1 MITTQE
7 IRILQ
12 RISRR
17 WAVSIAMIVAI
28 CLAAACGSDTASPTP
43 SVPAPAEQ
51 SPTATPATPTPRISD
66 QSLTISTTTP
76 TPQTSDPVPT
86 VVPDSPPAVTQ
97 TPAPRVQ
104 APSVPSPKLP
114 GTAKEAATRPPD
126 RDLEELAVRL
136 RGVVPS
142 GLSPAAAAP
151 LTQGA
156 QETFWLTD
164 LDDGSA
170 HSITATLH
178 VVSDNAY
185 LFVDDDVEFDQQ
197 GLEEAARIF
206 ETRVRP
212 AVVGTFGDIRN
223 PGIDGDPRLFVL
235 HSNLNGAAGYFGS
248 ADAFPSDVHPHSNER
263 EIIYMDIETLRP
275 GTDTYM
281 AVIAHEFQHAV
292 HFNHDNGEES
302 WVNEGLSELASE
314 VAGYRLRSPRAF
326 LPRPDTQ
333 LNFWAEESYD
343 RIPHYGASALFMKYL
358 AQRVGGSHNL
368 TDLITEPLDG
378 IEGVDSFLNDNGL
391 TFLDV
396 FADWVIAN
404 YLDAEDERFG
414 YQGHDLT
421 VLPDRTLQPNEPLQA
436 SQPQFS
442 ARYHKIDS
450 DPQGGVLTFKGDTSV
465 RQVGADCLGKD
476 LCWWSGRG
484 DSIDTT
490 LTREFDLTGL
500 DEATLEFMVW
510 HEIEEGWDYAYVEV
524 SDDGGRTWHILEGL
538 HTTTDNPSGN
548 AYGPGYTG
556 SSDEWLRESVDL
568 TPFAGG
574 PALVRFEY
582 VTDDAVYLD
591 GILVD
596 DLSIPELNPDLSSA
610 NDDWHA
616 DGFSL
621 AGEPLRQRF
630 IVQVI
635 QSASD
640 GSLQVSRLELDSRNH
655 AEMNL
660 SGGDGTIVV
669 VSPITPDT
677 RHTASYKLE
686 FRKRP

>member
-1 MITTQE
+1 MMTTQE
-7 IRILQ
+7 YSQLQ
-12 RISRR
+12 RITART
-17 WAVSIAMIVAI
+17 AASIAMIVAI
-28 CLAAACGSDTASPTP
+28 CVASACGSDTTPQPEYVPTP
-43 SVPAPAEQ
+43 EDQ
-51 SPTATPATPTPRISD
+51 SPIVAPPTPTPQTPEPRP
-66 QSLTISTTTP
+66 TTAPPTP
-76 TPQTSDPVPT
+76 TPQTSNPLPT
-86 VVPDSPPAVTQ
+86 ATPDSPPAATQ
-97 TPAPRVQ
+97 TPVPRVT
-104 APSVPSPKLP
+104 AASVPNPELP
-114 GTAKEAATRPPD
+114 NTSKDIGTRPPD
-126 RDLEELAVRL
+126 RDLEELAIRL
-136 RGVVPS
+136 RGVAPS
-142 GLSPAAAAP
+142 DLSPAEAAP
-151 LTQGA
+151 LTQGT
-156 QETFWLTD
+156 QETFWITN

-185 LFVDDDVEFDQQ
+185 WFVEKDVEFDNQ

-206 ETRVRP
+206 EARVRP
-212 AVVGTFGDIRN
+212 AVVETFGDIRN

-235 HSNLNGAAGYFGS
+235 HSKLNGAAGYFGS
-248 ADAFPSDVHPHSNER
+248 ADSFSSCVHPHSNER
-263 EIIYMDIETLRP
+263 EIIYMDMAALSP
-275 GTDTYM
+275 GADPYM
-281 AVIAHEFQHAV
+281 AVIAHEFQHAI
-292 HFNHDNGEES
+292 HFNHDGGEES

-314 VAGYRLRSPRAF
+314 IAGYELQSPRAF

-333 LNFWAEESYD
+333 LNFWAEESYN
-343 RIPHYGASALFMKYL
+343 RIPHYGASALFFRYL
-358 AQRVGGSHNL
+358 AQRVGGPQNL

-414 YQGHDLT
+414 YQDHDLT

-510 HEIEEGWDYAYVEV
+510 HEIEEGWDYAYVEA

-582 VTDDAVYLD
+582 VTDDAVYVD
-591 GILVD
+591 GLLID
-596 DLSIPELNPDLSSA
+596 DLSIPELNLDISSA
-610 NDDWHA
+610 NDDWRA

-686 FRKRP
+686 FRERP